1 MTTSLNGDWCRYC
14 QPQFY
19 IDRLEDILDAVR
31 DDIKK
36 LIPMVRVEDEEE
48 ADFMHDIEDT
58 YGDL

>member
-1 MTTSLNGDWCRYC
+1 MSISLLGDGCRHC

-19 IDRLEDILDAVR
+19 IDRLEDIIDAVR

-36 LIPMVRVEDEEE
+36 LIPLVIVEDEQQ
-48 ADFMHDIEDT
+48 ADFMQEINDT